1 MTPLIEKLFSYPG
14 RKIQSFEAMQLLDRR
29 LGHPH
34 RAFRSIHVAGTNGKG
49 SVAAKIAAALQL
61 EGRKTALYTSPHIS
75 SYRERI
81 RIDGREISDAAAE
94 KLLKRVF
101 AAAEDL
107 PLSFFDLMT
116 ALAFLYFAEENV
128 EYASIEVGLGGR
140 LDATNVIQPVLSVIT
155 SIGLEHTALLGSTLE
170 EIAREKGGIAKPG
183 VPLVAGPKAAL
194 FFPTAIAAPATPELF
209 YDFENRSIA
218 RKALSLLGVSP
229 ESIEAGILTRPPCRF
244 ERFGDVI
251 LDVAH
256 NPDAFRR
263 LSDALRFYHPGETF
277 PFYLAFSNDKDWRQC
292 VEIIRP
298 LASAITFVPCSFP
311 RLIPPAELARE
322 VPGSKTVSTFPSIE
336 RGVVCGSFYL
346 MDDARK
352 TLLACFQNPEQAGRA
367 GAVEPPMVLNL
378 P

>member
-14 RKIQSFEAMQLLDRR
+14 RKIQSFDAMRLLDER
-29 LGHPH
+29 LGRPH

-49 SVAAKIAAALQL
+49 SVATKIAAALQL
-61 EGRKTALYTSPHIS
+61 EGCKTALYTSPHIS

-81 RIDGREISDAAAE
+81 RINGQEISDAAAE
-94 KLLKRVF
+94 TLLKRVF

-128 EYASIEVGLGGR
+128 EYASIETGLGGR
-140 LDATNVIQPVLSVIT
+140 LDATNVIHPILAVIT
-155 SIGLEHTALLGSTLE
+155 SIGLEHTALLGNTLE

-183 VPLVAGPKAAL
+183 VPLVAGPKAAP
-194 FFPTAIAAPATPELF
+194 FFPSAIAAPGSTELF

-218 RKALSLLGVSP
+218 RTALAVLGASP
-229 ESIEAGILTRPPCRF
+229 QSIEAGILSRPPCRF
-244 ERFGDVI
+244 EKFGGVI

-263 LSDALRFYHPGETF
+263 LTDALRFFHPGETF

-298 LASAITFVPCSFP
+298 FASEITFVQCSFP
-311 RLIPPAELARE
+311 RLIPPADLSRE
-322 VPGSKTVSTFPSIE
+322 VPGSKTARSFPEIE

-346 MDDARK
+346 MDDALK
-352 TLLACFQNPEQAGRA
+352 FIASKSRA
-367 GAVEPPMVLNL
+367 SLESGGG
-378 P
+378 